1 MSKRRKIY
9 EMNIGIL
16 DVIVRVGLVIAT
28 AVLFSIIFA
37 AYLRLRNRK
46 LLLISVGF
54 GIFFVHAIITLPELF
69 FSIGY
74 NIDENTHL
82 LIHLVGLFF
91 ILIGILKD

>member
-1 MSKRRKIY
+1 MT
-9 EMNIGIL
+9 IGLI

-28 AVLFSIIFA
+28 AILFSIIFA

-54 GIFFVHAIITLPELF
+54 GVFFVHAIITIPELF
-69 FSIGY
+69 FGIGY
-74 NIDENTHL
+74 MIDENTHL

>member
-1 MSKRRKIY
+1 MTI
-9 EMNIGIL
+9 ELL
-16 DVIVRVGLVIAT
+16 DVVIRVGLVIAT
-28 AVLFSIIFA
+28 SVLFSIIFA

-54 GIFFVHAIITLPELF
+54 GVFFVHAIITLPELF
-69 FSIGY
+69 FGIGY
-74 NIDENTHL
+74 MIDENTHL

>member
-1 MSKRRKIY
+1 MT
-9 EMNIGIL
+9 IGLI
-16 DVIVRVGLVIAT
+16 DVVVRVGLVIAT

-46 LLLISVGF
+46 LLFISVGF
-54 GIFFVHAIITLPELF
+54 GVFFVHAIITIPELF
-69 FSIGY
+69 FGIGY
-74 NIDENTHL
+74 MIDENTHL

>member
-1 MSKRRKIY
+1 MAI
-9 EMNIGIL
+9 ELLG
-16 DVIVRVGLVIAT
+16 VVVRIGLVIAT

-46 LLLISVGF
+46 LLFISVGF
-54 GIFFVHAIITLPELF
+54 GVFFVHAIITIPELF
-69 FSIGY
+69 GIGY
-74 NIDENTHL
+74 MIDENTTL

>member
-1 MSKRRKIY
+1 MT
-9 EMNIGIL
+9 IGLL
-16 DVIVRVGLVIAT
+16 DIVIRVGLVIAT

-46 LLLISVGF
+46 LLLISIGF
-54 GIFFVHAIITLPELF
+54 GVFFVHAIITIPELF
-69 FSIGY
+69 FGIGY
-74 NIDENTHL
+74 MIDENTHL

>member
-1 MSKRRKIY
+1 MTI
-9 EMNIGIL
+9 ELL
-16 DVIVRVGLVIAT
+16 DVVIRVGLVIAT

-46 LLLISVGF
+46 LLLISIGF
-54 GIFFVHAIITLPELF
+54 GVFFVHAIITIPELF
-69 FSIGY
+69 FDIGY
-74 NIDENTHL
+74 MIDENTHL

>member
-1 MSKRRKIY
+1 MAI
-9 EMNIGIL
+9 ELL
-16 DVIVRVGLVIAT
+16 DIVIRVGLVIAT

-54 GIFFVHAIITLPELF
+54 GVFFVHAIITLPELF
-69 FSIGY
+69 FGIGY
-74 NIDENTHL
+74 MIDENTHL

>member
-1 MSKRRKIY
+1 MT
-9 EMNIGIL
+9 IGLL

-28 AVLFSIIFA
+28 AVLFSLIFA

-54 GIFFVHAIITLPELF
+54 GVFFVHAIITLPELF
-69 FSIGY
+69 FNIGY
-74 NIDENTHL
+74 VIDENTHL
-82 LIHLVGLFF
+82 VIHLVGLFF

>member
-1 MSKRRKIY
+1 MT
-9 EMNIGIL
+9 IGLI
-16 DVIVRVGLVIAT
+16 DVVVRVGLVIAT
-28 AVLFSIIFA
+28 TVLFSIIFA

-54 GIFFVHAIITLPELF
+54 GVFFVHAIITIPELF
-69 FSIGY
+69 FGIGY
-74 NIDENTHL
+74 MIDENTHL

>member
-1 MSKRRKIY
+1 MAI
-9 EMNIGIL
+9 ELL
-16 DVIVRVGLVIAT
+16 DVIIRAGLVAAT

-54 GIFFVHAIITLPELF
+54 GVFFVHALITIPELF
-69 FSIGY
+69 FG
-74 NIDENTHL
+74 NGFMVDENTHL

-91 ILIGILKD
+91 ILVGILKD

>member
-1 MSKRRKIY
+1 MT
-9 EMNIGIL
+9 IGLI
-16 DVIVRVGLVIAT
+16 DVVVRVGLVIAT

-54 GIFFVHAIITLPELF
+54 GVFFVHAIITIPELF
-69 FSIGY
+69 FGIGY
-74 NIDENTHL
+74 MIDENTHL

>member
-1 MSKRRKIY
+1 MT
-9 EMNIGIL
+9 IGL
-16 DVIVRVGLVIAT
+16 FDVIIRVGLVIAT

-46 LLLISVGF
+46 LLLISIGF
-54 GIFFVHAIITLPELF
+54 GVFFVHAIITLPELF
-69 FSIGY
+69 FNIGY
-74 NIDENTHL
+74 MIDENTHL

>member
-1 MSKRRKIY
+1 MTI
-9 EMNIGIL
+9 ELL
-16 DVIVRVGLVIAT
+16 DVVIRVGLVIAT

-54 GIFFVHAIITLPELF
+54 GVFFVHAIITIPELF
-69 FSIGY
+69 FGIGY
-74 NIDENTHL
+74 MIDENTHL